1 MFKRFFATHR
11 KSLPKAVREQVW
23 LKDMGRKFEGK
34 CMIDWCNNKI
44 NIFNF
49 QVGHNIPVSKGGTD
63 KLENL
68 HAICCRCNYCMGI
81 KYTISEW
88 SKKW

>member
-23 LKDMGRKFEGK
+23 LKEMGRKFEGK

-68 HAICCRCNYCMGI
+68 HAICCRCNYCMGN